1 MTLTDREGGSER
13 GSVKEGNRVCERAR
27 GRGRET
33 GWGGGVCWLG
43 GRERE
48 RGGGVNE
55 RMNG

>member
-33 GWGGGVCWLG
+33 GWWGGWSLLAQ
-43 GRERE
+43 RERE
-48 RGGGVNE
+48 RGGVKE
-55 RMNG
+55 

>member
-33 GWGGGVCWLG
+33 GWGVESAGSEG
-43 GRERE
+43 ERE
-48 RGGGVNE
+48 SAGGG
-55 RMNG
+55 